1 MKSVGPLVEE
11 IKKYVGHKD
20 FHSLRRLIEGL
31 SAPDIADVLLEL
43 NDTERFIVFRIL
55 PRELASEV
63 FALLDPKYRDEIILS
78 LSTDE
83 TKRLLADLR
92 PDDRTELFDEL
103 PGQVVQRLLNLL
115 SPEDLVEAK
124 QLLGYPAES
133 VGRIMTPDYIAVRPY
148 WTVERGLRHVRSMGR
163 LAETINDI
171 YVVDDSWVLLDA
183 LEIRKMIL
191 AEPDQKIEELMDHR
205 FVSIRETADREQ
217 AVQLIQRYNLD
228 SLPVVDSSGVL
239 LGIVTVDDIMDVAEE
254 EVTEDFHK
262 SAAIAPL
269 HMSYRDLGVTSLYS
283 KRVTWLLMLVIL
295 NIVSSGIIAA
305 FEKTLASVIALAY
318 FIPLLIDSG
327 GNVGSQSATIII
339 RSMATGEIKLR
350 QWLQTL
356 TKEILVGASLGI
368 TLGICAS
375 MVGLYRGGWRIGLV
389 VGISMFLI
397 VVFANLVGA
406 FLPFFLARMRLD
418 PAAAS
423 SPLVTTLADILGLAI
438 YFSVANLLLNA
449 LGAL

>member
-1 MKSVGPLVEE
+1 MVKD
-11 IKKYVGHKD
+11 IKKYISLKE
-20 FHSLRRLIEGL
+20 FHSLKRLIEVL
-31 SAPDIADVLLEL
+31 SAPDLADILLEL
-43 NDTERFIVFRIL
+43 NETDRFVLFRIL
-55 PRELASEV
+55 PRDLASEV

-115 SPEDLVEAK
+115 SPEDLAEAK
-124 QLLGYPAES
+124 QLLGYPPES
-133 VGRIMTPDYIAVRPY
+133 VGRIMTPDYIAVRSY
-148 WTVERGLRHVRSMGR
+148 WTVERGLRHVRSMGQ

-183 LEIRKMIL
+183 LEIRKLIL
-191 AEPDQKIEELMDHR
+191 AEPDQRIEELMDHR
-205 FVSIRETADREQ
+205 FVCIRETADREQ

-239 LGIVTVDDIMDVAEE
+239 LGIVTVDDIMDVAEK

-295 NIVSSGIIAA
+295 NLVSSGIIAS

-318 FIPLLIDSG
+318 FIPLLIDTG

-339 RSMATGEIKLR
+339 RSMATGDIKLR

-368 TLGICAS
+368 TLGVSAS
-375 MVGLYRGGWRIGLV
+375 VVGLYRGGWKIGLV

-397 VVFANLVGA
+397 VVFANLVGT
-406 FLPFFLARMRLD
+406 FLPFLLARMRLD
-418 PAAAS
+418 PATAS

-449 LGAL
+449 LRAL